1 MPVSFTALEWVEIV
15 AAATMP
21 LTVLV
26 YVVQRVATGGA
37 MIKGS
42 IQLVF
47 VLLGMPVI
55 LVLGLEKHLTE
66 APLGTLLGAAIGYL
80 LSNLG
85 GEEDPSPR
93 A

>member
-1 MPVSFTALEWVEIV
+1 MGGGDRSRDSL
-15 AAATMP
+15 P

-26 YVVQRVATGGA
+26 YVVQRTITGGA

-55 LVLGLEKHLTE
+55 LVLGLENHISE
-66 APLGTLLGAAIGYL
+66 AAIGTLLGAVAGYL
-80 LSNLG
+80 LSNISG
-85 GEEDPSPR
+85 DGDASPR